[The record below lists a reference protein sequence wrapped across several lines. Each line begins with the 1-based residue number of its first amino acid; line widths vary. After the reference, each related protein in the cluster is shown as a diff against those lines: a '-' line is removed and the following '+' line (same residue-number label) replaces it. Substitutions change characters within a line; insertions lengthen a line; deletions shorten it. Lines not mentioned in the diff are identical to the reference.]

1 MAKDADVAKPDNKSP
16 MTPPFEDQKKI
27 EQQNKLEDLRKRLLA
42 KRTNARSNTPVKT
55 PVNIESPQQK
65 MEQQEPDTA
74 TKSGTDERPGQVDEF
89 GIDTL
94 LAEGKAAAQAK
105 TARENQAAALAASPA
120 TTGTTGQQPSAISG
134 TSNMEVDPVPQKAA
148 DVEQKNI
155 MPNARPLNMSDPYYD
170 DLSVWLEF
178 TGYHD
183 VQFRNSKL
191 STYKERR
198 ELEQEAARIAQKLE
212 QLKQAERADL
222 DSLRATTAH
231 LHTPATATMA
241 PPPLPA
247 SMPPGDQ
254 RPDLFANGIKRPH
267 SPDVANSQKSSRR
280 TNDSGYRFRGANDH
294 GANLPRDNGS
304 PIDRR
309 GSFPDH
315 RRSIEERV
323 ERDPS
328 LERRQKHYSQREGPA
343 PHPSP
348 RGNGYNGDFQRNSN
362 REGPRPFNARERE
375 GRPGFSSVNRVGPNS
390 HNGSAGLD
398 LRKGGQ
404 SNSRR
409 HN

>member
-1 MAKDADVAKPDNKSP
+1 MAKEADVAKPDSKSP

-42 KRTNARSNTPVKT
+42 KRGNARSNTPVKT
-55 PVNIESPQQK
+55 PVNIQSPQQK
-65 MEQQEPDTA
+65 MEQQESESAP
-74 TKSGTDERPGQVDEF
+74 KSGADERPGQVDEF

-105 TARENQAAALAASPA
+105 TARENQAAALTASPA
-120 TTGTTGQQPSAISG
+120 TTGQQPSVISG
-134 TSNMEVDPVPQKAA
+134 TSDMEVDAVPQKAA
-148 DVEQKNI
+148 DVERKN
-155 MPNARPLNMSDPYYD
+155 PTPDARPLNMSDPYYD
-170 DLSVWLEF
+170 DLPVWLEF

-231 LHTPATATMA
+231 LHTPASATMA
-241 PPPLPA
+241 PPPLPT
-247 SMPPGDQ
+247 SMPQGDQ

-267 SPDVANSQKSSRR
+267 SPDVASSQKASRR
-280 TNDSGYRFRGANDH
+280 NNDPGYRFRGANDQ

-309 GSFPDH
+309 GSQMPDR
-315 RRSIEERV
+315 RRSIEERA

-328 LERRQKHYSQREGPA
+328 LERRQKHYNQREGPP

-348 RGNGYNGDFQRNSN
+348 RGNAYNGDFQRNFN
-362 REGPRPFNARERE
+362 RDGPRPFNARERE
-375 GRPGFSSVNRVGPNS
+375 GRPGFSSVNRVGPNP
-390 HNGSAGLD
+390 HPGSAGLD

>member
-1 MAKDADVAKPDNKSP
+1 MAKDADIAKPDSKSP
-16 MTPPFEDQKKI
+16 MTPQSEDQKKI

-42 KRTNARSNTPVKT
+42 KRGNARSNTPSKT
-55 PVNIESPQQK
+55 PVSFESPQQK
-65 MEQQEPDTA
+65 MEQQQSDTA
-74 TKSGTDERPGQVDEF
+74 TKSGANQRPGPVDDF

-120 TTGTTGQQPSAISG
+120 PTAQQSSAISG
-134 TSNMEVDPVPQKAA
+134 TSNMEVDPLPQKAA
-148 DVEQKNI
+148 DVEQKNTT
-155 MPNARPLNMSDPYYD
+155 PNARPLNMSDPYYD
-170 DLSVWLEF
+170 DLPVWLEF

-191 STYKERR
+191 STYRERCK
-198 ELEQEAARIAQKLE
+198 LEQEAARIAQKLE

-231 LHTPATATMA
+231 LHTPAVAAM
-241 PPPLPA
+241 PPPQLPA
-247 SMPPGDQ
+247 SMPAGD
-254 RPDLFANGIKRPH
+254 RRADLFANGIKRPH
-267 SPDVANSQKSSRR
+267 SPDLASAQKASRR
-280 TNDSGYRFRGANDH
+280 TNDSGYRFRGANDQ

-304 PIDRR
+304 PLDRR
-309 GSFPDH
+309 GSYPDR
-315 RRSIEERV
+315 RRSIEERL

-328 LERRQKHYSQREGPA
+328 LERRPKNYNPREGPP

-348 RGNGYNGDFQRNSN
+348 RGNGYPSN
-362 REGPRPFNARERE
+362 REGPRPFNARERD
-375 GRPGFSSVNRVGPNS
+375 GRPGFSSVNRIGGP
-390 HNGSAGLD
+390 HAHAGGAGLD

-404 SNSRR
+404 SNFRR

>member
-1 MAKDADVAKPDNKSP
+1 
-16 MTPPFEDQKKI
+16 
-27 EQQNKLEDLRKRLLA
+27 
-42 KRTNARSNTPVKT
+42 
-55 PVNIESPQQK
+55 
-65 MEQQEPDTA
+65 
-74 TKSGTDERPGQVDEF
+74 
-89 GIDTL
+89 
-94 LAEGKAAAQAK
+94 
-105 TARENQAAALAASPA
+105 
-120 TTGTTGQQPSAISG
+120 
-134 TSNMEVDPVPQKAA
+134 MEVDSLPQKAA
-148 DVEQKNI
+148 DVEQKSTT
-155 MPNARPLNMSDPYYD
+155 PSDRPLNMSDPYYD
-170 DLSVWLEF
+170 DLPVWLEF

-231 LHTPATATMA
+231 LHTPAAAAMA

-247 SMPPGDQ
+247 SMPPGDH
-254 RPDLFANGIKRPH
+254 RPDLFANGTKRPH
-267 SPDVANSQKSSRR
+267 SPDLASSQKASRR
-280 TNDSGYRFRGANDH
+280 TNDSGYRFRGANDY

-309 GSFPDH
+309 GSLPDR
-315 RRSIEERV
+315 RRSLEERI

-328 LERRQKHYSQREGPA
+328 LERRQKHYNQREGPP

-348 RGNGYNGDFQRNSN
+348 RGNGYFN
-362 REGPRPFNARERE
+362 RDGPRPFNARERE
-375 GRPGFSSVNRVGPNS
+375 GRPGFSSVNRVNGP
-390 HNGSAGLD
+390 HPHAGSAGLD

>member
-1 MAKDADVAKPDNKSP
+1 MAKDADVAKPDSKSP
-16 MTPPFEDQKKI
+16 MTPLFEDQKKI

-42 KRTNARSNTPVKT
+42 KRDNARSNTPIKT
-55 PVNIESPQQK
+55 PVHVESPQQK

-74 TKSGTDERPGQVDEF
+74 TKSGTDEHPGPVDDF

-120 TTGTTGQQPSAISG
+120 PTSQQPSATSG
-134 TSNMEVDPVPQKAA
+134 TSNIEVDPLPQKAA
-148 DVEQKNI
+148 DVEQKNT

-170 DLSVWLEF
+170 DLPVWLEF

-198 ELEQEAARIAQKLE
+198 ELEQEAARIMQKLE

-231 LHTPATATMA
+231 LHTPAAAAMA

-247 SMPPGDQ
+247 SMPPGDH
-254 RPDLFANGIKRPH
+254 RPDLFPNGTKRPH
-267 SPDVANSQKSSRR
+267 SPDLASSQKASRR

-309 GSFPDH
+309 GSIPDR
-315 RRSIEERV
+315 RRSTEERLD
-323 ERDPS
+323 RDPS
-328 LERRQKHYSQREGPA
+328 LERRQKHYNQRDGPP

-348 RGNGYNGDFQRNSN
+348 RGNGYLGDFQRNLN

-375 GRPGFSSVNRVGPNS
+375 GRPGFSSVNRIGGPPP

>member
-1 MAKDADVAKPDNKSP
+1 

-42 KRTNARSNTPVKT
+42 KRGNARLNTPSKA
-55 PVNIESPQQK
+55 PVNLEAPQQK
-65 MEQQEPDTA
+65 TEQQGPDKV
-74 TKSGTDERPGQVDEF
+74 TKSGTDVRPGQADEF

-105 TARENQAAALAASPA
+105 IARDNQAAALAASPA
-120 TTGTTGQQPSAISG
+120 TTSQQPSTING
-134 TSNMEVDPVPQKAA
+134 TSNMEVDPLPQKPA
-148 DVEQKNI
+148 DVEQNNI

-170 DLSVWLEF
+170 DLPIWLEF

-191 STYKERR
+191 STYKARR

-212 QLKQAERADL
+212 ELKQAERADL

-231 LHTPATATMA
+231 LHTPMSAAMA

-247 SMPPGDQ
+247 SMPSGDY
-254 RPDLFANGIKRPH
+254 RPDLVANGMKRPH
-267 SPDVANSQKSSRR
+267 SPDIVSSQKASRR
-280 TNDSGYRFRGANDH
+280 VNDSGYRFRGANDH

-309 GSFPDH
+309 GSLPDR
-315 RRSIEERV
+315 RRSIEERH

-328 LERRQKHYSQREGPA
+328 LERRQKHYNQRDGPL

-348 RGNGYNGDFQRNSN
+348 RGNGYSGDLQRNSN

-375 GRPGFSSVNRVGPNS
+375 ARPGFSSVNRIGGP
-390 HNGSAGLD
+390 HAQTGSAGLD

>member
-1 MAKDADVAKPDNKSP
+1 MAKEADVAKPDSKSP

-42 KRTNARSNTPVKT
+42 KRGNARSNTPVKT
-55 PVNIESPQQK
+55 PVNIQSPQQK
-65 MEQQEPDTA
+65 MEQQESESAP
-74 TKSGTDERPGQVDEF
+74 KSGADERPGQVDEF

-105 TARENQAAALAASPA
+105 TARENQAAALTASPA
-120 TTGTTGQQPSAISG
+120 TTGQQPSVISG
-134 TSNMEVDPVPQKAA
+134 TSDMEVDAVP
-148 DVEQKNI
+148 
-155 MPNARPLNMSDPYYD
+155 DPYYD
-170 DLSVWLEF
+170 DLPVWLEF

-231 LHTPATATMA
+231 LHTPASATMA

-247 SMPPGDQ
+247 SMPLGDQ

-267 SPDVANSQKSSRR
+267 SPDVASSQKASRR
-280 TNDSGYRFRGANDH
+280 TNDSGYRFRGANDQ

-309 GSFPDH
+309 GSFPDR

-328 LERRQKHYSQREGPA
+328 LERRQKHYNQREGPP

-348 RGNGYNGDFQRNSN
+348 RGNGYNGDFQRNFN
-362 REGPRPFNARERE
+362 RDGPRPFNARERE
-375 GRPGFSSVNRVGPNS
+375 GRPGFSSVNRVGPNP
-390 HNGSAGLD
+390 HTGSAGLD